1 MSSEQEIQ
9 SLLDELKTAEV
20 SAEEL
25 AKKKKQAQD
34 DFMPAEILKGL
45 QAIDKDF
52 LEDEQAA
59 IRRIGG
65 YHDKIKEEVLKFGST
80 VTGQFKQAVFVKGR
94 VTWQTA
100 GLDGYTI
107 DHPELNQFRKEGSPS
122 CSIRELK
129 S

>member
-1 MSSEQEIQ
+1 MNESEIQ
-9 SLLDELKTAEV
+9 KLLDELKESEL

-25 AKKKKQAQD
+25 SKKKKQAQD

-65 YHDKIKEEVLKFGST
+65 YHDKIKEEVLKFGAT
-80 VTGQFKQAVFVKGR
+80 VTGQFKQAVYSKGR
-94 VTWQTA
+94 AIWDTK
-100 GLDGYTI
+100 GLGGYAVA
-107 DHPELNQFRKEGSPS
+107 HPEIVTFLKTGEPS
-122 CSIRELK
+122 ISIREVK